1 MHCKHP
7 LEVFL
12 QTGKHR
18 LALDKFSELDYQ
30 LLCPEGGFHVLH
42 VADEEGPREVG
53 RHAEHLT
60 K

>member
-30 LLCPEGGFHVLH
+30 LLCPE
-42 VADEEGPREVG
+42 VAFMSFMSLMRKALVKSVAMPS
-53 RHAEHLT
+53 T
-60 K
+60 